1 MGEGAKFGDFGLID
15 VHVGLVVNAEKDIDV
30 TNIAEIKKPARSGLF
45 YK

>member
-1 MGEGAKFGDFGLID
+1 MKWVIRSLKNNKETTRKQQENNNIG
-15 VHVGLVVNAEKDIDV
+15 

>member
-1 MGEGAKFGDFGLID
+1 LID

-30 TNIAEIKKPARSGLF
+30 MNIAEIKKPARSGLF

>member
-1 MGEGAKFGDFGLID
+1 LVDIHGDWPFVKLLEKF
-15 VHVGLVVNAEKDIDV
+15 